1 MTLLQPTETPP
12 PAYTASVTVK
22 NTAGLNAALKS
33 AKAGS
38 AILLAPGR
46 YDGAYVDQIK
56 GNGLTVTSADPKSPA
71 ILTRFYITNSTGL
84 TFSNLVLTTEG
95 SDDPYPFRIGYSSG
109 ITLTNLSVHG
119 SMNHNPQDDQS
130 GLWIGNASNHITV
143 RNSEFQELV
152 NGIVHINAADILID
166 GNYIHDI
173 GTDGIHGGGTSNIT
187 ISNNHIAD
195 FHVVDGQH
203 PDAIQFWTVNTKE
216 SVSNIV
222 ISGNLIERGTGAAV
236 QGVFMGNEASLPYK
250 GVTIS
255 NNTVIGGLYN
265 AIALGIGDGITVTG
279 NKVLEVG
286 DQASWIVL
294 RWVKNTTVSGNQASK
309 FTYVDSKPK
318 ETGNKVIDAPRD
330 KGASAVAAWK
340 ASHPAIAGVVVR

>member
-1 MTLLQPTETPP
+1 MILFQAAQTPP

-46 YDGAYVDQIK
+46 YDGVQVDQIK
-56 GNGLTVTSADPKSPA
+56 VNGVTVTSADPRSPA

-95 SDDPYPFRIGYSSG
+95 SEDPYPFRIGYSSG

-119 SMNHNPQDDQS
+119 SMNSNPQDDQS
-130 GLWIGNASNHITV
+130 GIWIGNASDHITI

-152 NGIVHINAADILID
+152 NGIVHINAPDLLID

-173 GTDGIHGGGTSNIT
+173 GTDGIHGGGASNIT

-195 FHVVDGQH
+195 FHTVEGQH

-216 SVSNIV
+216 SVSNIT
-222 ISGNLIERGTGAAV
+222 ITGNLIERGTGAPV
-236 QGVFMGNEASLPYK
+236 QGVFMGNEANLPYK

-265 AIALGIGDGITVTG
+265 AIALGVGDGITITG
-279 NKVLEVG
+279 NKVLPLN
-286 DQASWIVL
+286 DQESWIVL
-294 RWVKNTTVSGNQASK
+294 RWVTNTTVSGNQAPK

-330 KGASAVAAWK
+330 KGASAVSAWK
-340 ASHPAIAGVVVR
+340 AGHPAIAGLIAR